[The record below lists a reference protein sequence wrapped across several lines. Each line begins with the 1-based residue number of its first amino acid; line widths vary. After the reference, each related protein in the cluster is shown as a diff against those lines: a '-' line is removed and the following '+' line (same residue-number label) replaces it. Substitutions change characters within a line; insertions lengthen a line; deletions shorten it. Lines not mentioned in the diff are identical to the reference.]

1 MAVALSSLFLR
12 VVKLAKWMVTD
23 DGRRGRRRQR
33 GLLYKWQWFLF
44 FLFGCCGFT
53 VAQGERK
60 TTIQDAFTE
69 HSVLHKNYYIPN
81 GFFKNIAMQVKL
93 YL

>member
-69 HSVLHKNYYIPN
+69 HSVLHKNENYYIHFIPN
-81 GFFKNIAMQVKL
+81 DLFF
-93 YL
+93 